1 MLCHEAFLASL
12 LRLPPLQDWA
22 KHILQSCDWAI
33 NPSHATDYS
42 LANPSDLRDLVTVS
56 LHSINLSIF
65 PSRGLDEKVS
75 DLNVHGFLYL
85 PEAARFCRISLIHQI
100 NITCNIRLTKA
111 H

>member
-1 MLCHEAFLASL
+1 MKCHEAFLASL
-12 LRLPPLQDWA
+12 LRLPTLQDWA

-56 LHSINLSIF
+56 SHSINLSIF

-75 DLNVHGFLYL
+75 EFNLRCLFCIYL
-85 PEAARFCRISLIHQI
+85 RRPDFVEYH
-100 NITCNIRLTKA
+100 
-111 H
+111 